1 MSDLEFSNKRQE
13 LLLKA
18 RAFEISMQETAK
30 FDQLTLRERLM
41 FSLPL
46 QRLYERVYFDSF

>member
-46 QRLYERVYFDSF
+46 QRLYERVYFD